1 MINGSLPEAP
11 SPREGSRS
19 RARAWLVVRAN
30 RHVTQ
35 LTQRGDARDP
45 LRDTGLA
52 AFSYL
57 FRLGLNWWV
66 SPWSYAHATYV
77 GQSAR

>member
-1 MINGSLPEAP
+1 MGRQADETIYGRRPGTAKLHGKDKLAVARHSDDPGRPVP
-11 SPREGSRS
+11 SPREGSHS

-45 LRDTGLA
+45 LRDNA
-52 AFSYL
+52 
-57 FRLGLNWWV
+57 
-66 SPWSYAHATYV
+66 
-77 GQSAR
+77 

>member
-1 MINGSLPEAP
+1 MEA
-11 SPREGSRS
+11 SPRPRVREKGHA

-57 FRLGLNWWV
+57 VRLGLNWWV